1 MYYTLLRL
9 STLYVLCV
17 KEGSSGET
25 VIYVPKVLILLMEK
39 TVNLFVNVI

>member
-17 KEGSSGET
+17 KEGSKGEI